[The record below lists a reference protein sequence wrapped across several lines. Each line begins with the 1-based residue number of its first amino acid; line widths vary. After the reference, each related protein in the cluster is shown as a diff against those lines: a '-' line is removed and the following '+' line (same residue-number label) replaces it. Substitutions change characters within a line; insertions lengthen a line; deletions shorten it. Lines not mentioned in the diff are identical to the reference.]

1 MLGCRRSGAGV
12 SQEESF
18 KVTDRRGRGDAAAG
32 AAGSAGGVHGGA
44 GPRLDALFMMF
55 ASSALASLGAS
66 PEAGERTVDL
76 DQARAAI
83 DILIMLREKTAGN
96 RTEHES
102 RFLEEVLYDLQIRFV
117 SASRATGAPGPA

>member
-1 MLGCRRSGAGV
+1 MLGCRPSGAGV

-18 KVTDRRGRGDAAAG
+18 KVTDRRGRNDAT
-32 AAGSAGGVHGGA
+32 A
-44 GPRLDALFMMF
+44 GPAPTESRSQGGSGPGLDALFMMF

-66 PEAGERTVDL
+66 PEAGEPTVDL

-117 SASRATGAPGPA
+117 NASRATGAPGPA